1 MFNAFRRLA
10 LLFVAALVAVGFTA
24 ELEKA
29 EAGLIPYS
37 VIGTNE
43 FNLPVQYE
51 PFNAFLSYNVFRDEG
66 KSWDGQSAARST
78 LLSVEKYA
86 RFFKIDALPKVGF
99 LWEAVVGAGS
109 ATNKDNTSNTG
120 LIDAQTG
127 FLAWIRPT
135 DNLTTGLE
143 YFVYL
148 PFGSNELS
156 GHSIDNSIA
165 FTTNY
170 KVGQFTL
177 DGDIGYK
184 IKGDYKNN
192 GVNTEQGDTVF
203 ANLVL
208 AYQFLKNIEPML
220 KVDFQATGSGRDKMT
235 NIKTSGSE
243 ELAGGIGNHFILT
256 EKLSGDI
263 WYSHGLTGRNTT
275 KTNSALMRIVY
286 VF

>member
-1 MFNAFRRLA
+1 MYCVFRRLSIFCA
-10 LLFVAALVAVGFTA
+10 VVFVTVSLTAGFK
-24 ELEKA
+24 KA

-37 VIGTNE
+37 VIGVNE
-43 FNLPVQYE
+43 FNLPVNYQ
-51 PFNAFLSYNVFRDEG
+51 PFNVFLSYNVYRDEG
-66 KSWDGQSAARST
+66 KSWDGQSGSRST

-99 LWEAVVGAGS
+99 LWEVVVGAGS
-109 ATNKDNTSNTG
+109 VTNKDDTSNTG

-127 FLAWIRPT
+127 FLAWVRPT

-156 GHSIDNSIA
+156 GHSLDNSIA

-170 KVGQFTL
+170 KLGQFTL
-177 DGDIGYK
+177 DGDVGYK
-184 IKGDYKNN
+184 IKGDYKHG
-192 GVNTEQGDTVF
+192 GVHAEQGDTVF
-203 ANLVL
+203 GNLVL
-208 AYQFLKNIEPML
+208 AYQFLKNVEPML
-220 KVDFQATGSGRDKMT
+220 KVDFQATGPGKDKLT
-235 NIKTSGSE
+235 NNKTSGSE
-243 ELAGGIGNHFILT
+243 ELAGGIGNHFNLT
-256 EKLSGDI
+256 DKLSGDI

-275 KTNSALMRIVY
+275 KTNSVLMRIVY